1 MTTHRVLVA
10 TPPFAEPNA
19 DTKRA
24 AGTWPAKWIGTHTD
38 DKPSVRAFRLRF
50 NLENAQTTRVHVT
63 ADNRYEL
70 FLNGERIGRGSERGD
85 ERNWFFETYDLALD
99 KGENVL
105 VARVWWLPSLQ
116 TPFAQ
121 HSVHAGFVLCPDDEN
136 LAPLLATGVAN
147 WDVKELGGY
156 SFTSPQMAWGTG
168 DNVVIDG
175 AQFAWNFERG
185 EGDSWSAVNDD
196 VAAAIH
202 YNLFRTVNARSAN
215 DLHFSHELRPA
226 TLPPQIDELRHVGRV
241 VLVSEIEALKT
252 CDVPLREIDNIDDER
267 EVWQKLILSN
277 GDVVIPAHA
286 KRRVL
291 VDFEDYLCAYPE
303 LKTSGGAGSAVRIH
317 WQESLFESP
326 KNSTDKGNRDETE
339 GKYFRQIWAD
349 NDGIGDTFLPDGG
362 ESRFFTTL
370 WWQCGRYVE
379 IVVETR
385 EEPLTIE
392 SLAWRETRYP
402 TVDESSFSCDDNRV
416 LDVAPIMLRAL
427 QMCSHETY
435 MDCPWYEQLQY
446 IGDTRLQ
453 ALTSYTLMRDDRL
466 ARKAIFLFDESR
478 MPEGLTYSRYP
489 SRALQF
495 IHGFSLW
502 WVAMVHDYALW
513 RDDLAFVKAR
523 MHGVRSVL
531 DGYERFVNQD
541 GLVQLPQDTS
551 VLNFMDWVPG
561 WEGGTPPSE
570 NGIDAP
576 AAMQRVLVL
585 RQAAELEELFGEKEM
600 AIRWRRRARAGE
612 DAIVK
617 AFWNDERGLFADNS
631 AHSNYS
637 EHAQCLA
644 VLTYARNG
652 FAGHEDKIARA
663 SEALVEAPDLSR
675 TTIYFAHY
683 LFETYKLLG
692 RMDLYFAR
700 LELWFGLKQNG
711 LKTTIEMPEPTRS
724 DCHAWGAHPLYH
736 NFSSLLGIRP
746 TSFGFSGVE
755 IAPQLAHLKEAS
767 GTMPHPHGEIS
778 VDVKRIGETLHATIS
793 LPEGVSG
800 VFRQGEQTVELH
812 SGTQE
817 VSV

>member
-1 MTTHRVLVA
+1 MKTHRVLVS
-10 TPPFAEPNA
+10 TPPFANVNHE
-19 DTKRA
+19 TKRA
-24 AGTWPAKWIGTHTD
+24 AGTWPARWIGTHTD
-38 DKPSVRAFRLRF
+38 NKPRVRAFRRRF
-50 NLENAQTTRVHVT
+50 QVENDATIRVHVT

-70 FLNGERIGRGSERGD
+70 FLDGERIGRGSERGD
-85 ERNWFFETYDLALD
+85 ARNWFFETYDLELAA
-99 KGENVL
+99 GEHTI
-105 VARVWWLPSLQ
+105 VARVWWLPAPQ

-121 HSVHAGFVLCPDDEN
+121 HSVHAGFLLCPDDEN
-136 LAPLLATGVAN
+136 LVPLLATGVAN

-168 DNVVIDG
+168 DNVVIYG
-175 AQFAWNFERG
+175 AQFAWNFESG
-185 EGDSWSAVNDD
+185 QGDGWSAVNDD
-196 VAAAIH
+196 VAAAEA

-226 TLPPQIDELRHVGRV
+226 TLPAQLDELRHVGRV
-241 VLVSEIEALKT
+241 VNVAKIASLKT
-252 CDVPLREIDNIDDER
+252 CDVPILEADNLPTERDE
-267 EVWQKLILSN
+267 WQKILMAQGS
-277 GDVVIPAHA
+277 VTISAHSQH
-286 KRRVL
+286 RVL
-291 VDFEDYLCAYPE
+291 VDLKEYYCAYPE
-303 LKTSGGAGSAVRIH
+303 LKTSGGAGSTIRIN
-317 WQESLFESP
+317 WQESLFVDA
-326 KNSTDKGNRDETE
+326 KNSIDKGNRDEIE
-339 GKYFRQIWAD
+339 GKYFRQIWMD

-362 ESRFFTTL
+362 HNRAFTTL
-370 WWQCGRYVE
+370 WWQCGRFVE

-385 EEPLTIE
+385 DEPLTIE
-392 SLAWRETRYP
+392 SLAWRETRYS
-402 TVDESSFSCDDNRV
+402 TVDESSFSCDDKRV

-435 MDCPWYEQLQY
+435 MDCPWFEQLQY

-478 MPEGLTYSRYP
+478 VPEGLTYSRYP

-531 DGYERFVNQD
+531 DGYERFVNED
-541 GLVQLPQDTS
+541 GLVQFSQDSS
-551 VLNFMDWVPG
+551 VLNFMDWVEG
-561 WEGGTPPSE
+561 WQGGAPPSE

-576 AAMQRVLVL
+576 ASMQRVLVL

-612 DAIVK
+612 DAIVR
-617 AFWNDERGLFADNS
+617 AFWSESRGLFADTLAHNS
-631 AHSNYS
+631 WS

-644 VLTYARNG
+644 ILCHERNG

-663 SEALVEAPDLSR
+663 SESLVEAADLSR
-675 TTIYFAHY
+675 TTIYFTHY
-683 LFETYKLLG
+683 LFETFKLLG
-692 RMDLYFAR
+692 RMDLYFER
-700 LELWFGLKQNG
+700 LELWFRLKRNG

-746 TSFGFSGVE
+746 TSFGFSRVE
-755 IAPQLAHLKEAS
+755 IAPQLAHLKEAC
-767 GTMPHPHGEIS
+767 GTMPHPRGEIS
-778 VDVKRIGETLHATIS
+778 VDVKRIGETLHAKIV
-793 LPEGVSG
+793 LPSGVTG
-800 VFRQGEQTVELH
+800 VFRQGEQTVELQ
-812 SGTQE
+812 SGAQE